1 MYVFLVLK
9 FRPTVTFFKRWI
21 SMCWLFSFTG
31 KSFAATINS
40 SLTETRKVFEIPL
53 KSNATPPGNK
63 GPGAALTQWTEV
75 QNHPGLVC
83 AVAQT
88 TSNPVVLLVKPT
100 QIQVHE
106 LKPLPNKAK
115 VQGMVAM
122 RQHPS
127 PGDPVSGFEISIS
140 IYTAYFVYFQSRS
153 VFSFAKLWS
162 RYQIWY
168 MYMYL

>member
-1 MYVFLVLK
+1 MRLPNIYCHLHFFL
-9 FRPTVTFFKRWI
+9 
-21 SMCWLFSFTG
+21 SYTG
-31 KSFAATINS
+31 KSFAATTNS
-40 SLTETRKVFEIPL
+40 SLTETHKVFDIPL

-127 PGDPVSGFEISIS
+127 PGDPVSSSETKNS
-140 IYTAYFVYFQSRS
+140 T
-153 VFSFAKLWS
+153 
-162 RYQIWY
+162 Y
-168 MYMYL
+168 MCIPVC

>member
-1 MYVFLVLK
+1 MYSILRLSNLLE
-9 FRPTVTFFKRWI
+9 TCI
-21 SMCWLFSFTG
+21 SILIRTCTFTG
-31 KSFAATINS
+31 KSFAATTNS
-40 SLTETRKVFEIPL
+40 SLTETNKVFEIPL

-88 TSNPVVLLVKPT
+88 TSNPVVLLVKPS

-106 LKPLPNKAK
+106 LKPLPNRAK

-127 PGDPVSGFEISIS
+127 PGDPVS
-140 IYTAYFVYFQSRS
+140 
-153 VFSFAKLWS
+153 LP
-162 RYQIWY
+162 
-168 MYMYL
+168 

>member
-1 MYVFLVLK
+1 MHVPIFIAPIQWCCYHNYIVLCFFFLSLLS
-9 FRPTVTFFKRWI
+9 P
-21 SMCWLFSFTG
+21 G
-31 KSFAATINS
+31 KSFAATTNS
-40 SLTETRKVFEIPL
+40 SLTEAHKIFEIPL

-127 PGDPVSGFEISIS
+127 PGDPVS
-140 IYTAYFVYFQSRS
+140 
-153 VFSFAKLWS
+153 AKDK
-162 RYQIWY
+162 
-168 MYMYL
+168 

>member
-1 MYVFLVLK
+1 MA
-9 FRPTVTFFKRWI
+9 FFA
-21 SMCWLFSFTG
+21 SCVTG
-31 KSFAATINS
+31 KSFAATTNS
-40 SLTETRKVFEIPL
+40 SLTETQKVFEIPL
-53 KSNATPPGNK
+53 KGNATPPGNK

-122 RQHPS
+122 RQHSS
-127 PGDPVSGFEISIS
+127 PGDPVSG
-140 IYTAYFVYFQSRS
+140 
-153 VFSFAKLWS
+153 
-162 RYQIWY
+162 
-168 MYMYL
+168 

>member
-1 MYVFLVLK
+1 MFLV
-9 FRPTVTFFKRWI
+9 
-21 SMCWLFSFTG
+21 FSVVSG
-31 KSFAATINS
+31 KSFAATTNS
-40 SLTETRKVFEIPL
+40 SLTETHKVFEIPL

-127 PGDPVSGFEISIS
+127 PGDPVSTVALMLIFLPLYPYKIEL
-140 IYTAYFVYFQSRS
+140 YVAQLYVCTDLV
-153 VFSFAKLWS
+153 
-162 RYQIWY
+162 
-168 MYMYL
+168 